1 MDKKNLK
8 EELREDPDELEQE
21 DDNDND
27 EYDIIDELTPE
38 QLARL
43 QETIRQASAGNAIP
57 HEMAM
62 ELMKALV
69 MRGSRQNL

>member
-62 ELMKALV
+62 ELVKALV

>member
-8 EELREDPDELEQE
+8 EVLREDPDEPEQE

>member
-8 EELREDPDELEQE
+8 EELREDPDELEQV